1 MEGNDRFGFIS
12 SLILGVLLVAIGL
25 LAMEYVV
32 NSWWPIDINRL
43 DLVRAATEG
52 RADAASLLEA
62 ANFEIILVFLATV
75 LTAVTGVILP
85 ISYLLNRRFAHF
97 TNRRFGETDTSR
109 LMVAVRQSM
118 AVGFWVA
125 FCLWLQMNRSFGLAV
140 ALLVAAV
147 LILFEVLLQ
156 IPQPRST
163 GKLVVNRNP

>member
-1 MEGNDRFGFIS
+1 MQGKERFGFVA
-12 SLILGVLLVAIGL
+12 SLVVGVLLVALGL

-32 NSWWPIDINRL
+32 NNWWPFDINRL
-43 DLVRAATEG
+43 DLVRAAAQD
-52 RADAASLLEA
+52 RADAPALLEA
-62 ANFEIILVFLATV
+62 ANLEIILVFLATV
-75 LTAVTGVILP
+75 LTAVTGMILP

-109 LMVAVRQSM
+109 LLVAVRQSM

-156 IPQPRST
+156 IRSRAAQAN
-163 GKLVVNRNP
+163 VP

>member
-1 MEGNDRFGFIS
+1 MQGKERFGFVA
-12 SLILGVLLVAIGL
+12 SLVVGVLLVALGL

-32 NSWWPIDINRL
+32 NNWWPFDINRL
-43 DLVRAATEG
+43 DLVRAAAQD
-52 RADAASLLEA
+52 RADAPALLEA
-62 ANFEIILVFLATV
+62 ANLEIILVFLATV
-75 LTAVTGVILP
+75 LTAVTGTILP

-109 LMVAVRQSM
+109 LLVAVRQSM

-156 IPQPRST
+156 IRSRAAQAN
-163 GKLVVNRNP
+163 VP

>member
-1 MEGNDRFGFIS
+1 MQGKDRFGFVA
-12 SLILGVLLVAIGL
+12 SLVLGILLVALGL
-25 LAMEYVV
+25 MAMEYVI

-43 DLVRAATEG
+43 DLVRAAAQD
-52 RADAASLLEA
+52 RADAAALLEA

-85 ISYLLNRRFAHF
+85 ISYLLNRRFARF
-97 TNRRFGETDTSR
+97 TDQRFGELDSSR
-109 LMVAVRQSM
+109 LMVALRQSM
-118 AVGFWVA
+118 AVGLWVA

-156 IPQPRST
+156 IRSRAAQAN
-163 GKLVVNRNP
+163 LQ